1 MQIILFQE
9 IATLN
14 MCILKLC
21 TYFAIFNSL
30 EDSPEREKIILNP
43 GIHASPRYLH
53 YNVIHIISKK
63 IFSFL
68 RKGVM

>member
-21 TYFAIFNSL
+21 EYFAIFNSL